1 MTTEDEFTRRAT
13 LLRDTMVK
21 VAHEQGCDSEM
32 VFAALVA
39 FSATLI
45 YDIADGDHASRT
57 SGLNLF
63 VADVLKAFDYLDQQA
78 PGRLH

>member
-1 MTTEDEFTRRAT
+1 MTNLDEFTRRAT

-21 VAHEQGCDSEM
+21 AASDQGCDPEM
-32 VFAALVA
+32 IFAALVA

-45 YDIADGDHASRT
+45 YDIADGEPASRT